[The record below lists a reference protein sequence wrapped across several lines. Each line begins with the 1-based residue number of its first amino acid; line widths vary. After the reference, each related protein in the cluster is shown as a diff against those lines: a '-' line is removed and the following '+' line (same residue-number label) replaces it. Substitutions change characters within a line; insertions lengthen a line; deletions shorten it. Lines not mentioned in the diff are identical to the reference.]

1 MRRKIAIYLPLFALL
16 SLWYVELGAVFLS
29 ILISGNIT
37 RLFNGFRIK
46 YLLFLFLFICFQLV
60 LIFIIDYNPR
70 KCIEQIGL
78 IVTTI
83 LAYRTYFLY
92 VIKKDISLFTKCYIN
107 MSFVLVIYSLIAYS
121 LNITISG
128 RLEGWEGEPGDV
140 SLLLLPTIVYYL
152 YYKELSIRSITTFFA
167 FLQANSTAS
176 FTTLFIIISIYLIIY
191 YRKRFVKLVIILGTI
206 IIAINYFSNYLNNE
220 KREKNNEAIVK
231 FKETWDVI
239 KTEQLNFHDLESL
252 NASSYAF
259 LVNLKVSMYAPS
271 RIIGTGLGTHPSNYK
286 KIYPDTGYRLYG
298 LNSDDAYSLSIR
310 LFSELGIIGII
321 LLIIFL
327 YKNFNSKSLYSFMA
341 LSYIINA
348 CITGGHY
355 TANGSVLFFMFFYFA
370 DKYYPNILSQK
381 KLIRKHIF

>member
-1 MRRKIAIYLPLFALL
+1 
-16 SLWYVELGAVFLS
+16 
-29 ILISGNIT
+29 
-37 RLFNGFRIK
+37 
-46 YLLFLFLFICFQLV
+46 
-60 LIFIIDYNPR
+60 
-70 KCIEQIGL
+70 
-78 IVTTI
+78 
-83 LAYRTYFLY
+83 
-92 VIKKDISLFTKCYIN
+92 

-176 FTTLFIIISIYLIIY
+176 FTALFIIISIYLIIY
-191 YRKRFVKLVIILGTI
+191 YRKRFIKLVIILSAI
-206 IIAINYFSNYLNNE
+206 IVSINYFSNYLNNE
-220 KREKNNEAIVK
+220 KQEKNNEAIVK

-310 LFSELGIIGII
+310 LFSELGIIGLI

-341 LSYIINA
+341 FSYIINA

-370 DKYYPNILSQK
+370 GKFYPNILLQEK
-381 KLIRKHIF
+381 IVKNIFFRNVVV